1 MTRIE
6 ALVRAYED
14 HVRTPWGSAISG
26 AERVWMVVYD
36 KEQER
41 RLRMNI
47 NEFEHVTR
55 RAKRGWRQV
64 DCTGWFADWLTDD
77 EYRDAWF
84 DEPEMLGLKLQG
96 EFREA
101 MAGRL
106 RDQLDLANENEVV
119 GLIGV
124 ASFYGLL
131 RVSDLIHSVERS
143 VKGRLAVFFPGT
155 KNGSNY
161 RLLDARDG
169 WNYLAQA
176 IVANGSRG
184 GR

>member
-14 HVRTPWGSAISG
+14 HARTPWLPAISG

-41 RLRMNI
+41 RLREYI
-47 NEFEHVTR
+47 AEFEQATR
-55 RAKRGWRQV
+55 RAERGWRQV
-64 DCTGWFADWLTDD
+64 NCTRWFSEWLADD

-96 EFREA
+96 EFPGA
-101 MAGRL
+101 MATRL
-106 RDQLDLANENEVV
+106 MDQLELANENDVV
-119 GLIGV
+119 ALVGV

-131 RVSDLIHSVERS
+131 RVSDLIHSVERH

-155 KNGSNY
+155 KNGDSY

-176 IVANGSRG
+176 IVANGSRKG
-184 GR
+184 